1 MSTTVL
7 QIIDELLEK
16 YIGYEVSAVTNGGHY
31 LVGILNYNTSIVYDE
46 YKFSITD
53 SSDNKVN
60 YYVNAE
66 DLKTVAIKLKG
77 D

>member
-1 MSTTVL
+1 MSATVL
-7 QIIDELLEK
+7 QITDELLEK
-16 YIGYEVSAVTNGGHY
+16 YVGYEISAVTNSGY
-31 LVGILNYNTSIVYDE
+31 CLVGTLNYNTSLVYDE

>member
-1 MSTTVL
+1 MSTTIL
-7 QIIDELLEK
+7 QITDELLEK
-16 YIGYEVSAVTNGGHY
+16 YIGYEVSAVTNGGYY
-31 LVGILNYNTSIVYDE
+31 LIGTLNYNTSPVYDE

-53 SSDNKVN
+53 SSDSKVS
-60 YYVNAE
+60 YYINAE